1 MTCIFSVGGGPP
13 APGSGWDDPVTDGIE
28 EMLGKEN
35 VILDGYRSH
44 GLTRHR
50 KWRSRSSNSHRFLFF
65 SYLKNSGACTVSY
78 IYCSPGMK
86 LCFILYFLVILFFI
100 LLF

>member
-13 APGSGWDDPVTDGIE
+13 APGSGWEDPVTDGIE
-28 EMLGKEN
+28 EILGKEN

-50 KWRSRSSNSHRFLFF
+50 KWRSSSSNSHRVIFFFL
-65 SYLKNSGACTVSY
+65 S
-78 IYCSPGMK
+78 
-86 LCFILYFLVILFFI
+86 
-100 LLF
+100 